1 MSLKEAVV
9 MRSRPEPNGGE
20 VLADS
25 GKWPIKIVIPGKPG
39 TYQKHVG
46 QWRSRD
52 GRSGIRAYDDKSY
65 AAWRHYARG
74 RAAEVCGT
82 RAIECGP
89 VRVWIAAFVMPP
101 KATSKKALAAALA
114 WETRPTVKPDVDNIA
129 KAVFDSCLTG
139 IVIRDDNQ
147 VVELIVTKYFSDQPR
162 VEVRIDV

>member
-1 MSLKEAVV
+1 
-9 MRSRPEPNGGE
+9 
-20 VLADS
+20 
-25 GKWPIKIVIPGKPG
+25 
-39 TYQKHVG
+39 
-46 QWRSRD
+46 
-52 GRSGIRAYDDKSY
+52 
-65 AAWRHYARG
+65 
-74 RAAEVCGT
+74 
-82 RAIECGP
+82 
-89 VRVWIAAFVMPP
+89 MPP